1 VLIRPQAG
9 HRLRFHI
16 DAAPV
21 AASLIDSD
29 GFIMHTLP
37 LTRTGL
43 TLLAAGLL
51 AACGPKP
58 DGKPAMGN
66 LPPPPEVGVMTVAT
80 APLELTTE
88 LAGRLQSVRSAQVRA
103 RVEGVVQKI
112 LFIEGSDVK
121 AGAPLLI
128 IDPRTYQAAAEA
140 ARAEASTAEQSL
152 ARNLSLLQVK
162 AVSQQDVDAAQ
173 ARQKQAKAAL
183 AKAELDLENA
193 AVQAPI
199 SGRIGHA
206 LVTEGAL
213 VGRGDSTPLALIEQ
227 LDPIYVNITQSES
240 EQFALRQAI
249 RRGEVSASQ
258 QLRVDL
264 VQADGTLYPH
274 SGKLTVTEK
283 SVDPNT
289 GTVFLR
295 AEVPNPRHELMP
307 GSYVRVRLAQA
318 RMDSA
323 IAVPQRAVQMNTSG
337 PYVLVVGDD
346 EKVAPVSI
354 QTGAM
359 SGDQWVV
366 KSGLKPGM
374 RVVVD
379 GLQKARPGSQVK
391 PVSSPAK

>member
-1 VLIRPQAG
+1 
-9 HRLRFHI
+9 
-16 DAAPV
+16 
-21 AASLIDSD
+21 
-29 GFIMHTLP
+29 MHP
-37 LTRTGL
+37 LLLKRTSCA
-43 TLLAAGLL
+43 LLAAALL
-51 AACGPKP
+51 SACGPKP
-58 DGKPAMGN
+58 EGKPAGGGM
-66 LPPPPEVGVMTVAT
+66 PPAPEVVVQTVAT

-88 LAGRLQSVRSAQVRA
+88 LSGRLQSVRSAQVRA

-112 LFIEGSDVK
+112 LFTEGSDVK
-121 AGAPLLI
+121 AGAPLLV
-128 IDPRTYQAAAEA
+128 IDPRTYQATADA
-140 ARAEASTAEQSL
+140 ARAEATAAEQTLS
-152 ARNLSLLQVK
+152 RHKSLLDVK
-162 AVSQQDVDAAQ
+162 AVSQQDYDAALARHKQ
-173 ARQKQAKAAL
+173 ARAAL

-193 AVQAPI
+193 SVQAPI

-227 LDPIYVNITQSES
+227 LDPIYVNFTQSES

-249 RRGEVSASQ
+249 RRGEVSAST
-258 QLRVDL
+258 QLRVDVL
-264 VQADGTLYPH
+264 LADGSVHPYP
-274 SGKLTVTEK
+274 GKLTVTEK

-295 AEVPNPRHELMP
+295 AEVPNPKHELMP
-307 GSYVRVRLAQA
+307 GSFVRVRLGQA
-318 RMDSA
+318 RMEAA

-337 PYVLVVGDD
+337 PYVLVVGEDD
-346 EKVAPVSI
+346 KVAPVAI

-379 GLQKARPGSQVK
+379 GVQKARPGSQVK
-391 PVSSPAK
+391 PVTQPAK

>member
-1 VLIRPQAG
+1 MQVILFIRSPWAW
-9 HRLRFHI
+9 
-16 DAAPV
+16 
-21 AASLIDSD
+21 
-29 GFIMHTLP
+29 
-37 LTRTGL
+37 LTVL
-43 TLLAAGLL
+43 TLV
-51 AACGPKP
+51 ACGPQP
-58 DGKPAMGN
+58 EGKSIPGAMPPA
-66 LPPPPEVGVMTVAT
+66 PEVVVQMVTS

-88 LAGRLQSVRSAQVRA
+88 LSGRLQSVRSAQVRA

-121 AGAPLLI
+121 AGAPLLT
-128 IDPRTYQAAAEA
+128 IDPRTYQAGADA
-140 ARAEASTAEQSL
+140 ARAESTAAEQSL
-152 ARNLSLLQVK
+152 ARNKLLLDVK
-162 AVSQQDVDAAQ
+162 AVSQQDYDVSLARYKQ
-173 ARQKQAKAAL
+173 ARAAL

-193 AVQAPI
+193 SVQAPI

-227 LDPIYVNITQSES
+227 LDPIYVNINQSES

-249 RRGEVSASQ
+249 RRGEVSASA

-264 VQADGTLYPH
+264 VQADGSVYPYP
-274 SGKLTVTEK
+274 GKLTVTEK

-295 AEVPNPRHELMP
+295 AEVPNPKHELLP
-307 GSYVRVRLAQA
+307 GSFVRVRLAQA
-318 RMDSA
+318 RMESA
-323 IAVPQRAVQMNTSG
+323 IAVPQRAVQMNTAG
-337 PYVLVVGDD
+337 PFVLVVGEDD
-346 EKVAPVSI
+346 KVAPVSI

-379 GLQKARPGSQVK
+379 GVQKARPGSQVK
-391 PVSSPAK
+391 PVSSSAK